1 MDRIRRWMGPLALV
15 ALIAGAGVAMLVPA
29 YRTAGWGLAVLGG
42 VVAILAL
49 VLNRRDLAPILKG
62 RPLRYGANAVFYS
75 LTVLAIVIVVNFL
88 SSLHS
93 RRFDLTSSGLN
104 TLSPQTIKILEG
116 LEQPVSIV
124 VFQAVGEP
132 SGAQDLLEEY
142 GRHTDKLNV
151 RILDPQRNPAEA
163 QAFQIERLPTVI
175 VSTDKGKAAPLTP
188 SSFDPLDEES
198 LTNALLEATSS
209 SRPTICVTTGHG
221 EARIDDDQPGGF
233 HLAAEAMRR
242 ETMEV
247 KELRLLGGN
256 AATDLAACSS
266 VVIPGPSHPLLE
278 AESDAIGKW
287 LTDGGKLLILREPR
301 TPTGLEDLLLRWGL
315 KANDDVIL
323 DLNPISRL
331 MGGSPEMPVIYD
343 YGSHEI
349 VKDFQGLATVFP
361 TVGSVETVA
370 PAVAGVATEVLAR
383 SSPESWG
390 ERGDLTVPVALDRAT
405 EKTGP
410 LSIAAAASLPVA
422 AAPDAAGTTE
432 DPNAA
437 AAPAATASNGHG
449 DEPRRESR
457 LVFFGDSDFARN
469 NALNTTGNRD
479 LLLNVVAWLNVRN
492 DLVSIRPKDSKF
504 QPLTLTQQQWVVL
517 LVYALAMLP
526 ALLLV
531 EAIHVFVKRRRL

>member
-1 MDRIRRWMGPLALV
+1 MDRIRRWMGPV
-15 ALIAGAGVAMLVPA
+15 ALAALMAGAGAVMLLPP
-29 YRTAGWGLAVLGG
+29 YRTAGWGLVALGG

-49 VLNRRDLAPILKG
+49 ALNRQDLATILKG
-62 RPLRYGANAVFYS
+62 RPLRHGANAVFYS
-75 LTVLAIVIVVNFL
+75 LTILAIVIVVNIL
-88 SSLHS
+88 SSRYS
-93 RRFDLTSSGLN
+93 RRFDLTSAGLN
-104 TLSPQTIKILEG
+104 TLSPQTIQLLEG

-124 VFQAVGEP
+124 VFQAVDEP
-132 SGAQDLLEEY
+132 RGAQDLLEAYE
-142 GRHTDKLNV
+142 RHTDKLSV
-151 RILDPQRNPAEA
+151 RILDPARNPAEA
-163 QAFQIERLPTVI
+163 QAFQIERLPTVM

-188 SSFDPLDEES
+188 SSFDPLDEEA
-198 LTNALLEATSS
+198 LTNAILEATSS
-209 SRPTICVTTGHG
+209 SRPTICVMTGHG

-247 KELRLLGGN
+247 KELRLLGGS
-256 AATDLAACSS
+256 AGTDLAGCSS
-266 VVIPGPSHPLLE
+266 VVIPGPSHPLVP
-278 AESDAIGKW
+278 AEIDALDQW
-287 LTDGGKLLILREPR
+287 LTLGGKLLVLREPR
-301 TPTGLEDLLLRWGL
+301 TRSGLEDLLLRWGL

-323 DLNPISRL
+323 DLNPISRM

-370 PAVAGVATEVLAR
+370 PAFAGVATEVLAR
-383 SSPESWG
+383 SSPDSWG
-390 ERGDLTVPVALDRAT
+390 ERGDLTVPVALDRET

-410 LSIAAAASLPVA
+410 LSIAAAASLPVP
-422 AAPDAAGTTE
+422 AAPDAAGTAV
-432 DPNAA
+432 DPNAST
-437 AAPAATASNGHG
+437 APAPSNGYE
-449 DEPRRESR
+449 EPPRETR
-457 LVFFGDSDFARN
+457 VVLFGDSDFARN
-469 NALNTTGNRD
+469 SALMTTGNRD
-479 LLLNVVAWLNVRN
+479 LFLNVVAWLNVRK

-504 QPLTLTQQQWVVL
+504 QPLNLTQQQWLVL